1 MSYSR
6 LMKGLNRL
14 TALALGLIVAHRETG
29 GDETV
34 SRPPATPTGKRT
46 FFSKSGVENRIT
58 W

>member
-1 MSYSR
+1 
-6 LMKGLNRL
+6 MKGLNRL